1 MCTAILMKNGERY
14 FGRNLDLERGFGERL
29 VLVPRHVPLGFRKVL
44 HMENHFAMMGM
55 ATVVD
60 GYPLFAEAVNEKGV
74 AMAGLNFPQNAVFS
88 AKSEENKD
96 NVAPFEL
103 IPWLLGRVTDLRE
116 AREALRRLCIVHE
129 DFREDLHVTPLH
141 WFLCDKEEAIV
152 VECMEDGLHVYE
164 NPIRVLTNNPPFP
177 FQLDGLSVYQN
188 LSTGVKTDSF
198 SELLPQGSCSLGIG
212 ALGLPG
218 DYSSRSRFVRA
229 SWLLQESERCSL
241 SSEGERVGTLFS
253 LLSTVAPIKGCVLTK
268 EGLPHYTIYSCAANL
283 SRGIFYLRT
292 AEDPRICMLSLT
304 ETLCNGD
311 RLIEP
316 QPECACFL

>member
-44 HMENHFAMMGM
+44 RMENHFAMMGM

-88 AKSEENKD
+88 ARSEENKD

-116 AREALRRLCIVHE
+116 AREALQRLCIVHE

-164 NPIRVLTNNPPFP
+164 NPIRVLTNNPPFEY
-177 FQLDGLSVYQN
+177 QLMNINNY
-188 LSTGVKTDSF
+188 
-198 SELLPQGSCSLGIG
+198 I
-212 ALGLPG
+212 
-218 DYSSRSRFVRA
+218 
-229 SWLLQESERCSL
+229 
-241 SSEGERVGTLFS
+241 
-253 LLSTVAPIKGCVLTK
+253 
-268 EGLPHYTIYSCAANL
+268 TI
-283 SRGIFYLRT
+283 
-292 AEDPRICMLSLT
+292 
-304 ETLCNGD
+304 
-311 RLIEP
+311 
-316 QPECACFL
+316 